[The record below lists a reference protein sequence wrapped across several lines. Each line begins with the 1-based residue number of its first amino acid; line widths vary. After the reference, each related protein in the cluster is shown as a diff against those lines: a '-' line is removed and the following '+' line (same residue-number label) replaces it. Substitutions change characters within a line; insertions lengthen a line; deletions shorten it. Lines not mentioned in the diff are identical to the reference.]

1 MDDIAMAPLA
11 PRLVCMLI
19 LLALIALVQ
28 GNFFIDDSDL
38 TIIQYS
44 SNPGSGPVWGPFS
57 GRGLGITFP
66 NGSLTS
72 VDATPCY
79 GGTL

>member
-1 MDDIAMAPLA
+1 MAPPLA
-11 PRLVCMLI
+11 PLSLC

-28 GNFFIDDSDL
+28 ATYFIDDSDL
-38 TIIQYS
+38 TDIQYS
-44 SNPGSGPVWGPFS
+44 SNPGSGRPVWGPFS

-79 GGTL
+79 SGTL